1 MCNVYAGVD
10 NQLYSRSSRSLRL
23 QGHVT
28 SISLEN
34 RFWDL
39 LQEMADEEGTTIPQ
53 FIGQLYS
60 EVQERYGEANNFSS
74 LLRVACTTFL
84 INKTIDST
92 TVQTALSMQG

>member
-1 MCNVYAGVD
+1 MCDLYAGVD

-39 LQEMADEEGTTIPQ
+39 LQQMADEESTTIPQ
-53 FIGQLYS
+53 FIGKLYS
-60 EVQERYGEANNFSS
+60 EVLERYGEVNNFAS

-84 INKTIDST
+84 INKTTGSISL
-92 TVQTALSMQG
+92 QTA